1 MACYLSSTAQFYS
14 RLLQSKQTRI
24 YFSHCP
30 SSCKSMAYG
39 KMRQRSKYIRVMG
52 FNVDLAFIQRT
63 TNRAVERRVRAS
75 NCGNWPIRLL

>member
-1 MACYLSSTAQFYS
+1 
-14 RLLQSKQTRI
+14 
-24 YFSHCP
+24 
-30 SSCKSMAYG
+30 MAYG

-75 NCGNWPIRLL
+75 NCGNWPIRLLRNSGISANYAFALIHAD